1 LIKNEFWSGR
11 VVTIILSYVGNIDFI
26 CLGDISVHNCGIRS
40 NGTGSGREAFTVA
53 QRFRSPFGIHQVQ
66 GQYTAAMTTTL
77 NYCQNKPWLGQG
89 LSEISCFQYW
99 CNNCFDVWQPFTLN
113 TPDRHWIFA
122 GDLSRVEGRSV
133 RSYWA
138 LLFSDILLFTKVS
151 RDRVLFVTD
160 EPLPLS
166 SIAQTQ
172 FSVKKKGKYLR
183 QTASTYVV
191 FLKMFNF

>member
-1 LIKNEFWSGR
+1 MYDIPPPPHTKFLRKPLI
-11 VVTIILSYVGNIDFI
+11 V
-26 CLGDISVHNCGIRS
+26 
-40 NGTGSGREAFTVA
+40 FTFKSHYNTVSLCA
-53 QRFRSPFGIHQVQ
+53 P
-66 GQYTAAMTTTL
+66 TL
-77 NYCQNKPWLGQG
+77 
-89 LSEISCFQYW
+89 
-99 CNNCFDVWQPFTLN
+99 QPFTLN

-166 SIAQTQ
+166 SIAQIQ
-172 FSVKKKGKYLR
+172 FSVKKKGTPVAIVQLR
-183 QTASTYVV
+183 HVDRSVRLDGHGRFRPKTYPSL
-191 FLKMFNF
+191 FGRFPI

>member
-1 LIKNEFWSGR
+1 MEPEVDGKPLLSLNDLEARLVFTRCKVSISIIGITMTILKYRHHKMWFEALIWYHTFDINNNNNNSF
-11 VVTIILSYVGNIDFI
+11 DF
-26 CLGDISVHNCGIRS
+26 
-40 NGTGSGREAFTVA
+40 
-53 QRFRSPFGIHQVQ
+53 
-66 GQYTAAMTTTL
+66 Y
-77 NYCQNKPWLGQG
+77 
-89 LSEISCFQYW
+89 
-99 CNNCFDVWQPFTLN
+99 QPFTLN

-172 FSVKKKGKYLR
+172 FSVKKKGKYFFIKLLNKICLFSLWHNKWIHLR
-183 QTASTYVV
+183 
-191 FLKMFNF
+191 M